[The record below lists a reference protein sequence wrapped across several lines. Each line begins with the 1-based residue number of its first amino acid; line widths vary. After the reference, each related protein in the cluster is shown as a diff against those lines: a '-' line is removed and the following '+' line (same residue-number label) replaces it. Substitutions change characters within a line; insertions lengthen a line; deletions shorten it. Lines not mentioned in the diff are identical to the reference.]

1 MGLLTNAL
9 RTAFSA
15 KRPAEDADEAGKPL
29 EVLGTP
35 SAGAP
40 AVAVPRAEGEQP
52 AWKLLGAQ
60 TGVQDVSYG
69 DIARPGVQHL
79 FARPPR
85 RLLDIGC
92 ASGAVAAGLKEADP
106 ALWAWGCEL
115 NAEAAAIAA
124 GRLDHVTRVAR
135 EQWSAEDVALVGT
148 VDTVLLLDVLE
159 HMYNPWAELEFL
171 SRSLP
176 SDAQVIVSLPNVG
189 HFSVLESLAG
199 GAFPYAAMGILDV
212 THVRFFT
219 LVEMQA
225 MFRHS
230 GFAIDDTWVLSG
242 TAGQE
247 PAQFPTHIESG
258 KLRLR
263 VDGMEQWQQLH
274 AIQFGFR
281 LRPRNGARQR
291 LGW

>member
-9 RTAFSA
+9 RNAFSA
-15 KRPAEDADEAGKPL
+15 RRDTDDEDTPERPLQTL
-29 EVLGTP
+29 ET
-35 SAGAP
+35 STSGAP
-40 AVAVPRAEGEQP
+40 QVAVQRAEGEQP
-52 AWKLLGAQ
+52 AWKLLGDQ
-60 TGVQDVSYG
+60 PGVQDMSYG

-115 NAEAAAIAA
+115 NADAAAIAA
-124 GRLDHVTRVAR
+124 DRLDHVTQVPR

-171 SRSLP
+171 SRHLP
-176 SDAQVIVSLPNVG
+176 ADAQVIVSMPNIG
-189 HFSVLESLAG
+189 HLSVLESLAD

-219 LVEMQA
+219 LAEMQA
-225 MFRHS
+225 MFKQA
-230 GFAIDDTWVLSG
+230 GFAIEDTWVLTS

-247 PAQFPTHIESG
+247 TVQFPTHVESG
-258 KLRLR
+258 KLRLQ

-281 LRPRNGARQR
+281 LRPRKGARQR